1 MERGGRILAVRVN
14 FYEYSLYGSGSGIY
28 GTERAW
34 LSGGRLILEA
44 IEEKYQKLPIREF
57 MRSGYAL
64 CLEHEE
70 EIRTHMERAERRGL
84 NKQEE

>member
-1 MERGGRILAVRVN
+1 
-14 FYEYSLYGSGSGIY
+14 
-28 GTERAW
+28 
-34 LSGGRLILEA
+34 
-44 IEEKYQKLPIREF
+44 